1 MAFSNRFAALAED
14 SDDEG
19 GLRFAESG
27 IAAAEAQA
35 EEAKKD
41 NIGHSSTHAML
52 DALCGIDGAGPSLPA
67 TAGRT
72 VGQKWGGMSAHLSAS
87 TQATE
92 PGASAG
98 GSDEPDPFAGK
109 GGVLGGMAGALAALK
124 GEGKADSPAT
134 AAPAGQPARE
144 AAGRGMANPFLSTGG
159 ARRRGAASDKAG
171 AASITMGTVEAAML
185 AADADEPARWN
196 FGELLDE
203 AAKETDKAE
212 AALQEQLLKRLE
224 AAHDADVETRG
235 VAAAQRR
242 LKAKGAN
249 RKLNKEAGLKEFER
263 LSALGARRGVR
274 ENNRQK
280 RARARRVLKNLY

>member
-1 MAFSNRFAALAED
+1 MAVSNRFAALADD

-19 GLRFAESG
+19 GIRFAVSG

-52 DALCGIDGAGPSLPA
+52 DALCGIDDNGPSLP
-67 TAGRT
+67 TAAGQSA
-72 VGQKWGGMSAHLSAS
+72 GQKWGGMSAHLSA
-87 TQATE
+87 ATHTSE
-92 PGASAG
+92 SAASAG
-98 GSDEPDPFAGK
+98 GSDEPDPFAGV

-124 GEGKADSPAT
+124 GDGG
-134 AAPAGQPARE
+134 AAPAPSAAAGQA
-144 AAGRGMANPFLSTGG
+144 AAGRGMANPFLSKSG
-159 ARRRGAASDKAG
+159 ARRRSAASDKSG
-171 AASITMGTVEAAML
+171 SAAITMGTVEAAMM
-185 AADADEPARWN
+185 AADADEPERWN

-242 LKAKGAN
+242 LKAKGASK
-249 RKLNKEAGLKEFER
+249 KLTKEAGLKEFER
-263 LSALGARRGVR
+263 LSALGARRGMR